1 MARLSEEEYRLNEWL
16 AAGFQAD
23 MSYMERNIEMRRD
36 PAILLQGAR
45 SVVSLLLSYKPDR
58 LIEGDI
64 RIAQYAYDEDYH
76 EKLKRMQYQLISII
90 KQRYD
95 GFDARPFVDTAPI
108 SDKNWAVRAG
118 LGWQGKNTLLV
129 NEKLGSFCFL
139 GELVTTAEVDIYDS
153 PNENGS
159 DRCGECKRCVDAC
172 PNKAIVF
179 LAQSRS
185 YHIDASKCT
194 SYNTVENRTEEL
206 PDSLDTRGFAFG
218 CDICQQ
224 VCPYNVTAPW
234 AYALSDERKKELES
248 LPCADE
254 ETFRRITK
262 HSAMNRIKYSQ
273 WRRNIAFCLSKKQ

>member
-1 MARLSEEEYRLNEWL
+1 
-16 AAGFQAD
+16 
-23 MSYMERNIEMRRD
+23 MSYMERNIEMRRN

-159 DRCGECKRCVDAC
+159 DRCGECERCVDAC

-179 LAQSRS
+179 FAQSGS

-194 SYNTVENRTEEL
+194 SYNTVESRTEEL

-254 ETFRRITK
+254 ETFRRVTK

-273 WRRNIAFCLSKKQ
+273 WRRNIDFCRSKKQ

>member
-1 MARLSEEEYRLNEWL
+1 
-16 AAGFQAD
+16 